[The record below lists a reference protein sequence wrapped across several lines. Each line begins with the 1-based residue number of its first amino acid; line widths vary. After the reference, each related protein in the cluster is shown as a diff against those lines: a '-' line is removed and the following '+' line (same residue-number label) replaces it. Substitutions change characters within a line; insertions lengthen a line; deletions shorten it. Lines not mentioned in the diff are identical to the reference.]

1 MAKFTLICDHGEFG
15 TPLKNTTEFEVDFL
29 PEVLENFELFLRG
42 AGFVFDGKVEI
53 YDETADVSIE
63 SYDVDYDVD
72 YNINLNTDFGADNM
86 AESYNAFEQV
96 VNNHIDYVASK
107 QKEICS
113 TCGLSSAVMQGQKC
127 YDQSCPKGL
136 G

>member
-53 YDETADVSIE
+53 NDESSDVSIGP
-63 SYDVDYDVD
+63 YDGDYGVD
-72 YNINLNTDFGADNM
+72 YNIDFGADNM
-86 AESYNAFEQV
+86 AESYDAFEQV
-96 VNNHIDYVASK
+96 VNNHIDYLASK
-107 QKEICS
+107 QKDICS

>member
-63 SYDVDYDVD
+63 SYDVDYGVD
-72 YNINLNTDFGADNM
+72 YNMDFGTDAV
-86 AESYNAFEQV
+86 AESYDAFEQV
-96 VNNHIDYVASK
+96 VNNHIDYLASK
-107 QKEICS
+107 QKDICS